1 MRIQFVIGYDMEETV
16 DINVKREPTDDE
28 MELIENEIYDILN
41 LYEEEN
47 GDRDLFDWYGCI
59 YDTVEKHIPIDNNP
73 VIRTSYLM

>member
-1 MRIQFVIGYDMEETV
+1 MRIQFVIGYDMEKTV

-28 MELIENEIYDILN
+28 MELIENEIYDIVD

-59 YDTVEKHIPIDNNP
+59 YDTVEKYIPIDNNT
-73 VIRTSYLM
+73 VIRTSYLF